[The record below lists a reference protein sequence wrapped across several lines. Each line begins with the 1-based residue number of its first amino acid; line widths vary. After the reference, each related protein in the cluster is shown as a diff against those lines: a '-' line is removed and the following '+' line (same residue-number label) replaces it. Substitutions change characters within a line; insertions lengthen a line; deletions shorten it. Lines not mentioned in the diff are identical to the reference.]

1 MKRLAPLLMLLL
13 LLPACKESGWT
24 FLNRGGGQP
33 EIEAPEPGR
42 APPEPEQPKPGAETP
57 PVETGQD
64 TRDIIF
70 VLGIDGMD

>member
-1 MKRLAPLLMLLL
+1 MKRIAPLLLVLLL
-13 LLPACKESGWT
+13 APACKESGLT

-33 EIEAPEPGR
+33 GVEAPEPGR
-42 APPEPEQPKPGAETP
+42 DPEQPKPAVETP